1 MTSAELKLKDDIHKL
16 IKNNCEENINRT
28 SIIQSSIKI
37 TSNNT
42 QSINDS
48 DKHSSINALKE
59 QVAIIKEN
67 STSVKSNK
75 QRSEKSKNQI
85 SRAKP
90 EKKSHI
96 ETIGDSMLNGIHERG
111 MNKDKTS
118 K

>member
-67 STSVKSNK
+67 STSRIKSAKLSQKKVSYRNHRRLDVK
-75 QRSEKSKNQI
+75 RY
-85 SRAKP
+85 SR
-90 EKKSHI
+90 ER
-96 ETIGDSMLNGIHERG
+96 HEQG
-111 MNKDKTS
+111 
-118 K
+118 

>member
-85 SRAKP
+85 SKAKP
-90 EKKSHI
+90 GKISYR
-96 ETIGDSMLNGIHERG
+96 MLNGIHERG